1 MSVFFESKSRVVSL
15 QRTQTTCTFSRGQKE
30 LGCMSL
36 QRRLSHSD
44 SLSIHSSQSEKRKML
59 SDVFRRLRDV
69 SEVNVAYNST
79 TPLSVSLPAAVRRK

>member
-1 MSVFFESKSRVVSL
+1 MSVFFQSKSRVVSL
-15 QRTQTTCTFSRGQKE
+15 QRTQITCTFSRGQKE